1 MYVVVVDGVAVTLA
15 VFVPLNPVDGLHTY
29 VVAPLAV
36 KVVLPFWHIDTSEPA
51 LIAGN
56 KVNTIE
62 SLVEPQL
69 FVAVY
74 VSVTEPKF
82 TSA

>member
-1 MYVVVVDGVAVTLA
+1 MTLA
-15 VFVPLNPVDGLHTY
+15 VIVPLNPVDGLHTY

-36 KVVLPFWHIDTSEPA
+36 KVVLPFWHIDTSRPA
-51 LIAGN
+51 LIAWN
-56 KVNTIE
+56 RVNTIE

-74 VSVTEPKF
+74 VSVTEPNV

>member
-1 MYVVVVDGVAVTLA
+1 M
-15 VFVPLNPVDGLHTY
+15 FVPLNPADGLHTY

-36 KVVLPFWHIDTSEPA
+36 KIVVPFWHIDTSKPA

-69 FVAVY
+69 FVAV
-74 VSVTEPKF
+74 
-82 TSA
+82 